1 MLLTTF
7 FISRVLAIVTFVM
20 KLRTNANGSVAFVSG
35 KRWYRIFQHYRG
47 TATFEVGHESG
58 QRFSREVQISDTRQ
72 SCNERSDSSFHDA
85 VSAVA
90 GNKTFDEMRYIYIYI
105 YIYIYTHTHTQN

>member
-1 MLLTTF
+1 
-7 FISRVLAIVTFVM
+7 M
-20 KLRTNANGSVAFVSG
+20 KFRTNTYGSVVFVSG

-58 QRFSREVQISDTRQ
+58 QRFSREMQIPDTRQ
-72 SCNERSDSSFHDA
+72 SRNERSDSNFHDA

-90 GNKTFDEMRYIYIYI
+90 GNKTFDEMRYTYIHHS
-105 YIYIYTHTHTQN
+105 TTTP